1 MRNKKII
8 SILFISLLL
17 IAITV
22 FIINSKFNNYETSIA
37 SQQDDSIIEDNKC
50 LSISEIK
57 KNIDSDKIFY
67 IYGEGMFIYEP
78 TIENLYENAD
88 LVMIGKFNK
97 NVETYVPGV
106 SIHTKIQFDTVKI
119 LKNTSDVNV
128 DDNVIVD
135 TLGGAVTLSEYMNN
149 NHTVKD
155 GEFENV
161 SPKERSNYYVIQEY
175 APEDKLDF
183 SSNNNNEY
191 LLFLGLRDGQFYA
204 SASYYGIRKINNNT
218 IFDYDTNKYVTS
230 NLVEK

>member
-1 MRNKKII
+1 MI
-8 SILFISLLL
+8 
-17 IAITV
+17 
-22 FIINSKFNNYETSIA
+22 FIIYSRFNNSETSIV
-37 SQQDDSIIEDNKC
+37 SQQDDSIIE
-50 LSISEIK
+50 
-57 KNIDSDKIFY
+57 
-67 IYGEGMFIYEP
+67 
-78 TIENLYENAD
+78 
-88 LVMIGKFNK
+88 
-97 NVETYVPGV
+97 
-106 SIHTKIQFDTVKI
+106 
-119 LKNTSDVNV
+119 
-128 DDNVIVD
+128 DNVIVD

-161 SPKERSNYYVIQEY
+161 PPKERSNYYVIQEY